1 MQNASPTATRP
12 LEYVAFFCL
21 QARIQEG
28 VGHIF
33 MAVDAY
39 LDHAFSLGVERD
51 KNPESVLKNIYLL
64 TEHPDFTHYLGSEFT
79 LVLEEFEEI
88 SARINAIINPLGGR
102 LLFNKTYNNVIADP
116 VIMHLLESM
125 RKM

>member
-21 QARIQEG
+21 QVRTQEG
-28 VGHIF
+28 VGHVF

-39 LDHAFSLGVERD
+39 LDRAFSLGVERD
-51 KNPESVLKNIYLL
+51 KNPESVLKNIYHL
-64 TEHPDFTHYLGSEFT
+64 TEHPDFTQYLGNGFT

-88 SARINAIINPLGGR
+88 SPRINAIISPLGGR
-102 LLFNKTYNNVIADP
+102 LLFNKSYNNVIANP
-116 VIMHLLESM
+116 VIIHLLESM
-125 RKM
+125 RKT